1 MRADILRRTERLAK
15 ELRERGADAFVI
27 VNDEDTNWES
37 LFYMS
42 GFRGTAGSLAV
53 YADGEAEL
61 TLDGRYAAQGREQSP
76 HRVLE
81 QKTSLEGDLT
91 ENLKRHGSLEILCEA
106 GKTFHGTWE
115 KLSSAGGRWRDGGA
129 VMRELRREK
138 DAGEVEEIKRAA
150 AIGAEA
156 FLETLDCAK
165 PGMTE
170 KAFEALL
177 NYKISLLGGGPGFDM
192 IVASGLRSVMPHGR
206 ASEKTMEAGEW
217 VTVDYGARWNGY
229 FCDITRNFSIG
240 KPSGEAAE
248 MHELLRRAHNET
260 AAMLRAGVSGAGVH
274 KRAVEI
280 FAAEGKDG
288 CFTHSL
294 GHGLGLEIHEA
305 PLLSPR
311 RDDILRAG
319 DVVTI
324 EPGLYIP
331 GFGGM
336 RLEDDYLVTEDG
348 AERLTKKLN
357 QCFYSI

>member
-15 ELRERGADAFVI
+15 ELRARGADAFVI

-81 QKTSLEGDLT
+81 QKTSLEDDLT
-91 ENLKRHGSLEILCEA
+91 ENLKRHGSREILCEA

-206 ASEKTMEAGEW
+206 ASEKTMEAS
-217 VTVDYGARWNGY
+217 
-229 FCDITRNFSIG
+229 CIS
-240 KPSGEAAE
+240 
-248 MHELLRRAHNET
+248 
-260 AAMLRAGVSGAGVH
+260 VSTGS
-274 KRAVEI
+274 
-280 FAAEGKDG
+280 
-288 CFTHSL
+288 T
-294 GHGLGLEIHEA
+294 
-305 PLLSPR
+305 
-311 RDDILRAG
+311 
-319 DVVTI
+319 
-324 EPGLYIP
+324 
-331 GFGGM
+331 
-336 RLEDDYLVTEDG
+336 
-348 AERLTKKLN
+348 
-357 QCFYSI
+357 